1 MPSGA
6 PAGVRPGLTA
16 ISPEPSEATP
26 LIVIPAPWSAGIFS
40 RVHAVPPLV
49 LSHAALYAP
58 VRVATAPEITVALPR
73 EVTYEM
79 LGTVSPGPAR
89 PSCAAVDRCQ
99 VRPSRDVQITPVCC
113 PFSGPL
119 PVPAAR

>member
-40 RVHAVPPLV
+40 RVHAV
-49 LSHAALYAP
+49 LYAP

-99 VRPSRDVQITPVCC
+99 VRPSRDVQITPVCFRW
-113 PFSGPL
+113 PGPW
-119 PVPAAR
+119 PMPAAR

>member
-6 PAGVRPGLTA
+6 PAGLRPGLTA

-26 LIVIPAPWSAGIFS
+26 LIVVPAPWSAGIFS

-49 LSHAALYAP
+49 LSHAALYVP
-58 VRVATAPEITVALPR
+58 VRAVTAPEITVALPR

-89 PSCAAVDRCQ
+89 CSCAAVARCQ